1 MEDLQLVDYYRV
13 THPEMRVYT
22 WRENDPLKQD
32 RLDYILIS
40 ESLSN
45 IVEKFSIKPNIDQII
60 LLLSLSLN
68 LVLSLEVTVSGSS
81 TIYMYDEV
89 YVPKVT

>member
-60 LLLSLSLN
+60 VAVIEFKFSPFVRGHGIWKFN
-68 LVLSLEVTVSGSS
+68 N
-81 TIYMYDEV
+81 IYV
-89 YVPKVT
+89 